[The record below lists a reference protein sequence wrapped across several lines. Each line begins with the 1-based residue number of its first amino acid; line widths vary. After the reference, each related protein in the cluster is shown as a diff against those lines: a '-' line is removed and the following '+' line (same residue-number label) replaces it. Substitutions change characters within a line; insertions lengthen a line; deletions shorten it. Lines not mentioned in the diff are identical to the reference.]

1 MATNRTDSGDQS
13 DMPQRTGDTDD
24 PARAAIADVQ
34 AAVRE
39 PDRPLGIG
47 DIQAVGMGGESGDGG
62 HPIGPLT
69 GAAAIDPDNPRRVI
83 AEGPLGSQVP
93 DDEAPNARRDH

>member
-1 MATNRTDSGDQS
+1 MATNPANRGDQG
-13 DMPQRTGDTDD
+13 DMAKRTGDADD

-39 PDRPLGIG
+39 PDRPLSVG

-62 HPIGPLT
+62 HPLGPLT
-69 GAAAIDPDNPRRVI
+69 GAAAVDPDDPRRVI

-93 DDEAPNARRDH
+93 DDEAPNARRGR

>member
-1 MATNRTDSGDQS
+1 MATNQANPSDQS
-13 DMPQRTGDTDD
+13 NMAKRTGDTDD

-39 PDRPLGIG
+39 PDRPLGVG

-69 GAAAIDPDNPRRVI
+69 GAAAVDPDEPQRVI

-93 DDEAPNARRDH
+93 DDDAPSARRDR